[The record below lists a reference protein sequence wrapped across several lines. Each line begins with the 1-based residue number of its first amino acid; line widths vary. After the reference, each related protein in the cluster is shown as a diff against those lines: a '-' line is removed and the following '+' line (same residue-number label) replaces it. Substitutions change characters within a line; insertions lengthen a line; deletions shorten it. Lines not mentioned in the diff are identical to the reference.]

1 MENKVYIID
10 RCDYLVEA
18 FFKNH
23 FPECEVE
30 DGERIL
36 HLSGKSYDIIMLEPF
51 GIPTQRDLQFY
62 ILKEYIKS

>member
-1 MENKVYIID
+1 MSTNT
-10 RCDYLVEA
+10 
-18 FFKNH
+18 FFLFGRKWFIFKYH

-51 GIPTQRDLQFY
+51 GIPTQLDLQFY
-62 ILKEYIKS
+62 IIKEYNKS